1 MIGGAAYSLM
11 KYTSVNTLLD
21 VELKAVTRKRAV
33 VSSVRCAAA
42 AAARS
47 IPTCT
52 LTTIPQKAPTAPRSA
67 AVHRA
72 RFGPGLWPWPSPSGL
87 LGWRDGW

>member
-21 VELKAVTRKRAV
+21 VELKAVTRKRAA

-42 AAARS
+42 AAAVDTDMHVDNDSAEGTHSAEERRCS
-47 IPTCT
+47 
-52 LTTIPQKAPTAPRSA
+52 PRA
-67 AVHRA
+67 FRAWPLALALAVRPA
-72 RFGPGLWPWPSPSGL
+72 GLA
-87 LGWRDGW
+87 